1 MSHALSLWI
10 FQFKRFGEGY
20 GLRDYQKRFLT
31 SQYNHN
37 ILPTMSQKLSPVEVK
52 NLIDPTYEKDE
63 LIGKKLVEVLGLK
76 VINQTQ
82 RVHTNWGIKSYVGLA
97 RTVQSILNGE
107 D

>member
-1 MSHALSLWI
+1 
-10 FQFKRFGEGY
+10 
-20 GLRDYQKRFLT
+20 
-31 SQYNHN
+31 
-37 ILPTMSQKLSPVEVK
+37 MSQKLSPVEVK

-76 VINQTQ
+76 VNNKTQ
-82 RVHTNWGIKSYVGLA
+82 RIHTDWGNKSYVGLA